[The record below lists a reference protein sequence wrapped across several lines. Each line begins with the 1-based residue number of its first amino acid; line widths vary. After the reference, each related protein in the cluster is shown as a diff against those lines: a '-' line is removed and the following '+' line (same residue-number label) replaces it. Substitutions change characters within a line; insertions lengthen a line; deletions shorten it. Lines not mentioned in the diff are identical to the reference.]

1 MAVAFCSV
9 AAMEPG
15 EKRWSPKPMTV
26 ERAIKTL
33 QRFSHYEVEEECRDS
48 RGEPCFHVRTKTRSH
63 HPRDAET
70 LMSPDEL
77 IMYALGYAH
86 GYARGRSAGRESNP
100 IRTPRAYG
108 GPAY

>member
-9 AAMEPG
+9 AATEPG
-15 EKRWSPKPMTV
+15 LKHWVPKPMTV

-33 QRFSHYEVEEECRDS
+33 QRFDYYTVEEQWDS
-48 RGEPCFHVRTKTRSH
+48 RGELCFLVRTKRRAH

-70 LMSPDEL
+70 HMSPKEI

-86 GYARGRSAGRESNP
+86 GYTRGRSAGRESNP
-100 IRTPRAYG
+100 IQSPRYFG
-108 GPAY
+108 GPA